1 VRHCWQPLVW
11 APFETG
17 RVFLWLFAAI
27 IFLGVLHAFV
37 LLPVLLTVVAPP
49 ACSASTTHSLALL
62 SGQTDR
68 VCGAGEKSHDSPGE
82 LQLLAVGE
90 MSHDRSPSREAAAGP
105 M

>member
-1 VRHCWQPLVW
+1 M
-11 APFETG
+11 
-17 RVFLWLFAAI
+17 FLWLFAAI

>member
-1 VRHCWQPLVW
+1 MRHCWQPLVW

-62 SGQTDR
+62 SG
-68 VCGAGEKSHDSPGE
+68 
-82 LQLLAVGE
+82 
-90 MSHDRSPSREAAAGP
+90 
-105 M
+105 